1 MRFRRQFRQLACW
14 AAVALAIQG
23 VQAEVVHVVEQVQAG
38 ETAVVRDSLVETG
51 RRFAT
56 VTAPA
61 VPGFIFTHWTISTQ
75 QQFVNRDVW
84 GRAADSVS
92 FAVYETTVLT
102 AHYVAAGIDA
112 DGDGMADGD
121 ELYWYG
127 DLDESAASDS
137 DADGIPFKDELELG
151 TNPHFADAGDSLGL
165 VYDGID
171 GVVYNPKSYPVVT
184 FRCEPEGT
192 LFETI
197 SDVAEPGTTVRSPV
211 CDAGT
216 TFAYWKVGGNICRD
230 AFGRALDVVAF
241 EMPSNDVTLT
251 AVSIADSLVRAQFYW
266 YGHEVS
272 MESDTDGD
280 GRTFAQEIELGTNP
294 LFPDDDM
301 AIGVTY
307 DGLDDVLYNPL
318 GLKPYVVRSSEEDLF
333 ETFTEYALPG
343 TEISTPTLEHEGSA
357 FAYWTV
363 DGKMQRDGFGRALDA
378 VSFVVPSGG
387 IELVA
392 HSVENAADRAKLY
405 WYGTTE
411 IDLASDTDGDGL
423 TLADEIANGTNPL
436 FADSDRLGGVE
447 YDGRDDVEVNLQSHE
462 LVGGFVVGGKYVAIQ
477 GGTGV
482 APVVSDVN
490 GDGLWDLIVVSEDST
505 RVFVNVGST
514 GNPAFEER
522 EGVDIRGVDLRMN
535 STEKLGVMSLDIQP
549 VAALS
554 ATVWGEDTLL
564 VSDADGRIWYY
575 RNGNLQHKVWGG
587 SYPGFANGLR
597 LAAVD
602 WDDDGDLDC
611 LCGTADGKLMLLRD
625 PKIGRPTNLKALV
638 GVDNVK
644 LDWDPNQQSRIRG
657 YRVYRA
663 DADAEDFTSLV
674 SPYTPLPTYRDYPPS
689 VSDFDYKVSSVSRHY
704 VAGSSAPVV
713 SESLAT
719 EPVRVSLG
727 KVSLHW
733 TDVVVKRGETFSLM
747 LSIDNSANLSPEGM
761 VIEIEYDHTVLN
773 LLKTLPSGLFE
784 QSKIAPGSGKL
795 YEYVF
800 EIVDGEQGAV
810 ETSVSVKGATMYG
823 VGGAVVGVALPKKSA
838 VVSIAAGG
846 SAPYQLGDLNGDGK
860 VDTLDLR
867 ELAKLKSAAGRKWMA
882 NQLKAGDFN
891 GNGKLDEADYQAL
904 RDLLK
909 EKGLL

>member
-1 MRFRRQFRQLACW
+1 MLRYLTVCAILLAG
-14 AAVALAIQG
+14 LG
-23 VQAEVVHVVEQVQAG
+23 LQAEIVHVQLRANAG
-38 ETAVVRDSLVETG
+38 EIIDITDSTVETG
-51 RRFAT
+51 VRYSSGK
-56 VTAPA
+56 APTL
-61 VPGFIFTHWTISTQ
+61 PGYVFTHWTLSADQ
-75 QQFVNRDVW
+75 PFRSRDAW
-84 GRAADSVS
+84 GRALDEVT
-92 FAVYETTVLT
+92 FVPYEATILT
-102 AHYVAAGIDA
+102 ANYLASDVDTDQDGLA
-112 DGDGMADGD
+112 DGV

-127 DLDESAASDS
+127 DLDEGASS
-137 DADGIPFKDELELG
+137 DTDEDGVTFREEVEAG
-151 TNPHFADAGDSLGL
+151 TNPHFADGADGLGVL
-165 VYDGID
+165 YDGVE
-171 GVVYNPKSYPVVT
+171 GVVYNPHSYPVYT
-184 FRCEPEGT
+184 FRSEPEGV
-192 LFETI
+192 LFETVT
-197 SDVAEPGTTVRSPV
+197 DVAEPGSLVRSPV
-211 CDAGT
+211 CSQNSS
-216 TFAYWKVGGNICRD
+216 FARWEVGGTACRD
-230 AFGRALDVVAF
+230 AFGRALDVIEF
-241 EMPSNDVTLT
+241 EMPQDDVT
-251 AVSIADSLVRAQFYW
+251 AVAVTISDAKLRAQSYW
-266 YGHEVS
+266 YGQDVD
-272 MESDTDGD
+272 MASDTDGD
-280 GRTFAQEIELGTNP
+280 GFTFAQEIELGTNP
-294 LFPDDDM
+294 LFPDDDSLT
-301 AIGVTY
+301 GVAS
-307 DGLDDVLYNPL
+307 DGVDGVLYNPQ
-318 GLKPYVVRSSEEDLF
+318 GQKPYIVRSDDGSLFTDYED
-333 ETFTEYALPG
+333 YALPG
-343 TEISTPTLEHEGSA
+343 TTVRTPVLDPNGST

-363 DGKMQRDGFGRALDA
+363 DGKIQRDAFGRALDS
-378 VSFVVPSGG
+378 VSAEIPSEGVE
-387 IELVA
+387 IVA
-392 HSVENAADRAKLY
+392 HSVADAADRAKMY
-405 WYGTTE
+405 WYGSTE
-411 IDLASDTDGDGL
+411 TDLLSDTDGDGY

-436 FADSDRLGGVE
+436 FADDDAKSGVG
-447 YDGRDDVEVNLQSHE
+447 YDGIDDVEVNLQSHE

-587 SYPGFANGLR
+587 SCAGFANGLR

-611 LCGTADGKLMLLRD
+611 LAGTAEGKLMLLRD

-657 YRVYRA
+657 YKVYRA
-663 DADAEDFTSLV
+663 DAGADGFTCLV

-733 TDVVVKRGETFSLM
+733 TDMVVKRGETFSLM

-761 VIEIEYDHTVLN
+761 AIEIEYDRAVLN

-823 VGGAVVGVALPKKSA
+823 VGGAAVGVALPKKNA

-846 SAPYQLGDLNGDGK
+846 SAPYQLGDLNGDGEI
-860 VDTLDLR
+860 DALDLR
-867 ELAKLKSAAGRKWMA
+867 ELAKLKSAAGRKWTA